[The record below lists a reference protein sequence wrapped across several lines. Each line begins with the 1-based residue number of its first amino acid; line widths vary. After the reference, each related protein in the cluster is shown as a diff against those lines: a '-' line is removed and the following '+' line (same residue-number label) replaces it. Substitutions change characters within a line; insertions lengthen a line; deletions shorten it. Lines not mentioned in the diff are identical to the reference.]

1 VSDSLDQFIRRAFD
15 EHDGDEPAVA
25 PTIAEAAAGVAKGLG
40 TLPGHV
46 VEGFIARGGMGAIY
60 RAKQGTL
67 EREVAVKVMTGEAAS
82 PEMAKRFRREALV
95 LGRLA
100 HPNIVPIYDIGTDD
114 EGQLYYTMKLV
125 KGRTLQHILTDLGK
139 GEEEE
144 VRRHSL
150 VSLLTIFR
158 KVCDALAFAHSQGV
172 LHRDLKPENVMV
184 GEFGE
189 VMVMDWGLA
198 KIQKEEKRGRNG
210 GEEPDPPLPHLSPS
224 LLDCPSQTR
233 AGSVMGTPQYMS
245 PEQARGEVDELDAR
259 SDIFSLGGILYAILT
274 LRPPVEGKT
283 LEEVLEKVRTGSIAL
298 PTAYGATATSPKGK
312 ANLKDAAPDAR
323 KILPLP
329 HTPGGRVPG
338 ALSSVAMKALRL
350 EKVDR
355 YQDVAALSA
364 DIEAYQGGFATIAE
378 RAGAVKQLKLLMLR
392 HKAVTAS
399 LAAMVLISVGF
410 VIKVM
415 ASERKATRNAEIAVE
430 KAEEARRS
438 LAQTRI
444 ALADADAT
452 NLDAAA
458 MRRELD
464 ACPPDLR
471 DDTWRYLDGKVDPAV
486 ATADAS
492 IGPVY
497 RSVFRRT
504 GSGKAAVGEF
514 LMSAEAAP
522 FVYAVRPDTGEVTR
536 RIHVGINRRKE
547 IGLSPDGTE
556 FAVASGLSLK
566 CLIFDAETGEERF
579 RLEEPD
585 KGDITHVSLSA
596 DRARLILLWTS
607 PGMHELRCV
616 DRATRAIVW
625 RIGDVQSAHESRD
638 GRLIA
643 FSTTNTVR
651 VVRADTGEPVSTM
664 EPSHA
669 FLWDIAFNRDNT
681 LVAAAD
687 HFGFV
692 TVSETA
698 TGRRK
703 QSFRVTNGRVTGV
716 AFTDSGQLV
725 TLGQTTADLT
735 SQRVIQLW
743 NLEHVVAVDTLFGAP
758 PKGYGLAFDPAGG
771 WICAQ
776 GPETKLW
783 RIPIDGQLTGIDTG
797 NANRFVFFFGGN
809 HLVTSRGPSYLNFW
823 DLKSTPPKALPHLPA
838 HCNTG
843 AVNKTGNHAIFSNID
858 PKNAFAAT
866 LSEAGRPLVKHEPW
880 ELIGQATALN
890 GAGDEALC
898 GNGPEITHFVKGRAQ
913 PLHHLALEGVMP
925 WKRVAFA
932 DGGKTIVG
940 IGSGNRKS
948 GVEEDVVAFWDHETG
963 ELLHRIDHPAVLT
976 SIAVSPDESEVAYA
990 GTDKKVFIVTADD
1003 FRFVRGFRAHDKAI
1017 TAIAWHP
1024 SRPIL
1029 ATVSDDVSLKLWNTE
1044 DGTLLA
1050 RRLGIGRSI
1059 LSVGFSPTGDR
1070 VAIGTADERAL
1081 IYDTMS
1087 LLSSHPRTTSSR
1099 TDGVQPT
1106 QR

>member
-1 VSDSLDQFIRRAFD
+1 MSDSLDQFIRRAFD
-15 EHDGDEPAVA
+15 EHDDGDPAVV
-25 PTIAEAAAGVAKGLG
+25 PTIADAGAGVAKGLG

-60 RAKQGTL
+60 RAKQGAL
-67 EREVAVKVMTGEAAS
+67 EREVAVKVMTREAAS
-82 PEMAKRFRREALV
+82 PEMAERFRREALV

-100 HPNIVPIYDIGTDD
+100 HPNIVPIYDIGTDE

-125 KGRTLQHILTDLGK
+125 KGRTLQHILSDLGK
-139 GEEEE
+139 GEEGAA
-144 VRRHSL
+144 RQHSL

-158 KVCDALAFAHSQGV
+158 KICDALAFAHSQGV

-198 KIQKEEKRGRNG
+198 KIQKEEKRVRNG
-210 GEEPDPPLPHLSPS
+210 GEEPNPPLPPLSPGH
-224 LLDCPSQTR
+224 LDCPSQTR
-233 AGSVMGTPQYMS
+233 AGSVVGTPQYMS

-259 SDIFSLGGILYAILT
+259 SDIFALGGILYAILT

-283 LEEVLEKVRTGSIAL
+283 LEEVLEKVRTGRIAH
-298 PTAYGATATSPKGK
+298 PTAYGATVTSPKGK
-312 ANLKDAAPDAR
+312 AKVKAAAPDAR

-378 RAGAVKQLKLLMLR
+378 RAGALKQLKLLMLR

-399 LAAMVLISVGF
+399 LAAMVLLSAGF

-471 DDTWRYLDGKVDPAV
+471 DDSWRYLDGKVDSAV

-504 GSGKAAVGEF
+504 GSGPAADGEF

-522 FVYAVRPDTGEVTR
+522 YVYAVRPDTGEVTR
-536 RIHVGINRRKE
+536 RMHVGIDRRKE

-556 FAVASGLSLK
+556 FAVASGVSLK

-596 DRARLILLWTS
+596 DRARLILLWKS
-607 PGMHELRCV
+607 AGMNELRCV

-625 RIGDVQSAHESRD
+625 RIDVQSAHESRD

-643 FSTTNTVR
+643 CSSANTVH
-651 VVRADTGEPVSTM
+651 VVRADTGELVSTM
-664 EPSHA
+664 EPSRA
-669 FLWDIAFNRDNT
+669 FLWDIAFNHDST

-692 TVSETA
+692 TVSEVA

-716 AFTDSGQLV
+716 AFTDGGQLV

-743 NLEHVVAVDTLFGAP
+743 NLEHVVAVDTQFGAP
-758 PKGYGLAFDPAGG
+758 AKGYGLAFDPAGG
-771 WICAQ
+771 WTCAQ
-776 GPETKLW
+776 GPETKFWHL
-783 RIPIDGQLTGIDTG
+783 PIDGQLTRIDTG
-797 NANRFVFFFGGN
+797 NANTFVFFLGGD
-809 HLVTSRGPSYLNFW
+809 HLVTSHGPSYLNFW
-823 DLKSTPPKALPHLPA
+823 DLRSTPPKALPPLPA

-843 AVNKTGNHAIFSNID
+843 AVNKTGKHAIFSNIN

-866 LSEAGRPLVKHEPW
+866 LSEAGSPLVRREPW
-880 ELIGQATALN
+880 KLIGQASALN
-890 GAGDEALC
+890 EAGDEALC

-913 PLHHLALEGVMP
+913 PLHHLALEGVKP

-932 DGGKTIVG
+932 DGGKKIVG

-948 GVEEDVVAFWDHETG
+948 GAEEDVVAFWDHETG
-963 ELLHRIDHPAVLT
+963 ALLHRIDHPAVLT
-976 SIAVSPDESEVAYA
+976 SISVSPDGREVAYA
-990 GTDKKVFIVTADD
+990 GTDKTVFIVTADD
-1003 FRFVRGFRAHDKAI
+1003 FRFVHRFRAHDKAI

-1050 RRLGIGRSI
+1050 RTLGIGRSI

-1099 TDGVQPT
+1099 K
-1106 QR
+1106 